1 MAKKS
6 KKAGSHA
13 KKETHHSELNPEKT
27 SNAQKILIENFVSL
41 QDVMTNMSSKLSNLT
56 NQISR
61 LLELFEQS
69 AKTFMERDL
78 KFGGTQDKELV
89 SKLDRLIEQNKI
101 IAQGI
106 TLLHEEHEVMPESN
120 VAPMSQPPQFQQQ
133 GMNQDNVNNKYQ
145 RSLSSKQDAKI
156 QTGQTTGQ

>member
-6 KKAGSHA
+6 KKSGSHA

-41 QDVMTNMSSKLSNLT
+41 QDVMTNMSSKLNNLT

-78 KFGGTQDKELV
+78 KFAGGSDKELV

-106 TLLHEEHEVMPESN
+106 TLLHEEHEVMPDAN
-120 VAPMSQPPQFQQQ
+120 NAPMSQFPQS
-133 GMNQDNVNNKYQ
+133 GMNQDNVNNRYQ

-156 QTGQTTGQ
+156 PTGQTAGQ